1 MTEQSN
7 NPETETNN
15 EAPNEAP
22 NVEKT
27 KRTFS
32 EELEV
37 AGSQLVDRIQDIVKQ
52 GNVRKII
59 IRSADDR
66 VLLETSLTV
75 GAVAGGALA
84 IIGGLPMAVLAAIA
98 AAVARVKVE
107 IVRELGDD
115 EVLEV
120 KKKVDIEVEDED
132 NSDTQA

>member
-15 EAPNEAP
+15 ETNNEAP

-132 NSDTQA
+132 NNTQA